1 MIGESSVHRGVEG
14 TGEAIVYGQPG
25 NPMRAFLAR
34 KQSVEREQA
43 IKAHQE
49 QIAREARNKKMTDI
63 LAVQPEKAFEPFD
76 NQVMDAMK
84 SYRNKVQDFFAKGG
98 DPESP
103 SFKTWNENEKDKVN
117 NIARRSQFLKQVIT
131 STQDEINKNPYLKS
145 DYYNPK
151 IWDMY
156 MDHNG
161 KGLPLDSIDPEKI
174 KNIYQHDPMGFND
187 AKYVKDYM
195 DGLNENMTSYVTQK
209 AQNNGI
215 LTDNTSAKWKGDV
228 YIPDAN
234 SDIGVKKGPDGKPLI
249 NVTPSLVQS
258 FTNSSTAKNYY
269 SRIAEQQGI
278 PVEQVI
284 AGKVGGLEIQ
294 HHPSFSRESSWMQ
307 DYMNGG
313 WKPEDK
319 QIADNTFK
327 TIGNII
333 NAFTGPNGKPVSE
346 ASPQAREAIGH
357 LAKNLPIGGGKS
369 VGAELVPGTNKPGN
383 SNYMGVKTPNSP
395 NDRLLI
401 KVVNGKGIA
410 HNEEIDLTDEGAV
423 ATLFNS
429 LKGAGYMGKKFDKSF
444 DAVAER
450 LNVNPSNMWKGR
462 EYQAVNQKAQQAL
475 VNDWSAGKSGGVN
488 NFIDRQ
494 VDGKRIVHAKQD
506 LSLFGNLKGYE
517 LTLDDGSTKYVSKDD
532 YDTFTNIA
540 RSDKQTAAPS
550 APKKS
555 LGIKWS
561 K

>member
-1 MIGESSVHRGVEG
+1 MIGESSVHRGIEG

-43 IKAHQE
+43 IKAQQE

-63 LAVQPEKAFEPFD
+63 LAVDPEKAFEPFD

-84 SYRNKVQDFFAKGG
+84 GYRSKVQDFFAKGG
-98 DPESP
+98 NPDTP
-103 SFKTWNENEKDKVN
+103 SFKVWNQNEQDKVN

-131 STQDEINKNPYLKS
+131 STQDDINKNPYLKS

-174 KNIYQHDPMGFND
+174 KSIYQHDPMGFND

-215 LTDNTSAKWKGDV
+215 LTDATSAKWKGDV
-228 YIPDAN
+228 YVPDNN
-234 SDIGVKKGPDGKPLI
+234 SDIGVKKGPDGKPLVH
-249 NVTPSLVQS
+249 VTPSLVQS
-258 FTNSSTAKNYY
+258 FTNSSTAGNFYK
-269 SRIAEQQGI
+269 RIAEERGLPI
-278 PVEQVI
+278 EQVI
-284 AGKVGGLEIQ
+284 AEKVGGLQIQ
-294 HHPSFSRESSWMQ
+294 HHPSFSRESNWMN
-307 DYMNGG
+307 DG
-313 WKPEDK
+313 WKPQDV
-319 QIADNTFK
+319 QTADNTFK
-327 TIGNII
+327 TIGHIV
-333 NAFTGPNGKPVSE
+333 NAFTGADGKPVSE
-346 ASPQAREAIGH
+346 ANPKAREAIGH

-369 VGAELVPGTNKPGN
+369 VGAELVRGTNKPGKDVH
-383 SNYMGVKTPNSP
+383 MGVKTNNSP

-401 KVVNGKGIA
+401 KVLNGKGIA

-423 ATLFNS
+423 ATLFDN
-429 LKGAGYMGKKFDKSF
+429 LKDAGYMGKSNIAF
-444 DAVAER
+444 DAAAEK
-450 LNVNPSNMWKGR
+450 LNVNPSKLWKGR
-462 EYQAVNQKAQQAL
+462 EYQAVNQKAQQAM
-475 VNDWSAGKSGGVN
+475 VNDWSAGKSGTVN
-488 NFIDRQ
+488 DFIDRQ
-494 VDGKRIVHAKQD
+494 VDGKRITHAKQD
-506 LSLFGNLKGYE
+506 LSMMGNIKGYE
-517 LTLDDGSTKYVSKDD
+517 LTLDDGSTKYVTKDD
-532 YDTFTNIA
+532 YDTFTDIA
-540 RSDKQTAAPS
+540 RSDKSQVAKPA
-550 APKKS
+550 KKS